1 MTITPA
7 VSAATD
13 EEELRKFP
21 FWRRN
26 LRVVPLANLLCS
38 LGFSVSW
45 PFLPLMVRSLGVQ
58 EHLETWMG
66 YMMLVFYVIGFT
78 FAPIWGGLADHY
90 GRKLMVLRAMLGM
103 GFFMTLIPFAPSPM
117 WFAGLLML
125 VGFFNGF
132 NPAGMSLL
140 VANTPRRHIGRVLSL
155 AQTGALV
162 GQTMGPALGSLL
174 AAFIDKQHWVFW
186 ISGGLLLSGGTL
198 VAVFAR
204 EVKHL
209 APGPWRPQWFSNL
222 GELLA
227 VPGIGPLFFLSLI
240 FSVLANANVTIMTIY
255 VLQLLAAQPEGAGS
269 EAFWAGCVAM
279 GLSVSSVIA
288 LPLWSRVVDRFNPAR
303 VLAVVT
309 GIAALAHVPL
319 LFLDTPLQLVMTR
332 VAFGL
337 GASVMVPVVVRL
349 LKEYAPPGMD
359 ARAISYSSSFQ
370 LMAMGVAPFC
380 AGLIGPALGLRTYF
394 ALTVVLTL
402 AGLVLWL
409 RKGRQ

>member
-1 MTITPA
+1 MTAKPVA
-7 VSAATD
+7 DAA
-13 EEELRKFP
+13 EEEDLRQFP
-21 FWRRN
+21 YWNRN
-26 LRVVPLANLLCS
+26 LRVVTLANLLCS

-45 PFLPLMVRSLGVQ
+45 PFLPLMVRSLGVH

-66 YMMLVFYVIGFT
+66 YMMLVFYIIGFT

-103 GFFMTLIPFAPSPM
+103 GFFMTLVPFAPTPM
-117 WFAGLLML
+117 WFAGLFML

-162 GQTMGPALGSLL
+162 GQTMGPALGSVL
-174 AAFIDKQHWVFW
+174 AAFIDRQHWVFW

-204 EVKHL
+204 EVKQL
-209 APGPWRPQWFSNL
+209 APGPWRPQWFGNL
-222 GELLA
+222 NELLA
-227 VPGIGPLFFLSLI
+227 VPGIGPLFFLSFL
-240 FSVLANANVTIMTIY
+240 FSVLANANVTILTVY
-255 VLQLLAAQPEGAGS
+255 VLQLLAVQPAGAGS
-269 EAFWAGCVAM
+269 EAFWAGMVAM

-288 LPLWSRVVDRFNPAR
+288 LPLWSRLVDRVNPAL
-303 VLAVVT
+303 VLACAT
-309 GIAALAHVPL
+309 GFAALAHVPL
-319 LFLDTPLQLVMTR
+319 LFLETPLQLVMAR

-337 GASVMVPVVVRL
+337 GASVMVPIVVRL
-349 LKEYAPPGMD
+349 LKDYAPPGMD

-380 AGLIGPALGLRTYF
+380 AGLIGPALGLRAYF
-394 ALTVVLTL
+394 AFTIVLTL
-402 AGLVLWL
+402 GGLALWL
-409 RKGRQ
+409 RKGRR